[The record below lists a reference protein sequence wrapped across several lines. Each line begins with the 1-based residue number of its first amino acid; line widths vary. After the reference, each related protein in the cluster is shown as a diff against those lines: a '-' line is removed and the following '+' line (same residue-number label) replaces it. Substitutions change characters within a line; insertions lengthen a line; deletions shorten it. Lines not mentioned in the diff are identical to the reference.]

1 MRQIV
6 ESPPSPMVMRRAED
20 GLLIEINEAAA
31 QSVGFSRAELLGTRT
46 VDFYVDPDEREALMA
61 ILRSQRIARQ
71 HELRVRHRDG
81 HPAPSGPVRPARWG
95 GVRRAADGY
104 R

>member
-6 ESPPSPMVMRRAED
+6 ESLPSPMVMRRAED

-81 HPAPSGPVRPARWG
+81 HPAPSGPVRPA
-95 GVRRAADGY
+95 
-104 R
+104 